1 MTRSTDTDI
10 SKNTNEFIDQTVQT
24 EGEKQ
29 DEVSKFEL
37 EEQTQKA
44 NDVSSEEKYIKE
56 ASEVSK
62 RTEYESSEGK
72 TTEEAATVELTSRK
86 NRTEDEGQRKIY
98 DMEAENKNAEEILET
113 DKQRKETS
121 SIVFLEVTVESD
133 DTRKRIVE
141 DAPIASIPAHTEDET
156 VDKSFNEVNLD
167 GTALDICGEDSSH
180 PAEHNPT
187 REPFINEEE
196 LVMGKIGNKITEE
209 ENISE
214 QAIEGVP
221 QELTQGNAIQRSQD
235 DNMEAANSWTEDR
248 KEQII
253 EAGHTTKLGPGV
265 EGKEERTRES
275 PIINGLA
282 VESNHFD
289 SSKTT

>member
-1 MTRSTDTDI
+1 
-10 SKNTNEFIDQTVQT
+10 
-24 EGEKQ
+24 
-29 DEVSKFEL
+29 
-37 EEQTQKA
+37 
-44 NDVSSEEKYIKE
+44 
-56 ASEVSK
+56 
-62 RTEYESSEGK
+62 
-72 TTEEAATVELTSRK
+72 
-86 NRTEDEGQRKIY
+86 
-98 DMEAENKNAEEILET
+98 MEAENKNAEEILET

-121 SIVFLEVTVESD
+121 SIVFQEVTVESD

-141 DAPIASIPAHTEDET
+141 DAPIASIPAHTEDKT

-167 GTALDICGEDSSH
+167 GTALDICGENSSH

-214 QAIEGVP
+214 QAIEDVP

-248 KEQII
+248 KAQII
-253 EAGHTTKLGPGV
+253 EAGHFNFSCTSRRHRRSRYKIGLNKLICKFVRHFLSPLSSLIFLWQSSLSGIGLDA
-265 EGKEERTRES
+265 EEV
-275 PIINGLA
+275 INVKALLLKSTG
-282 VESNHFD
+282 
-289 SSKTT
+289 